1 LIATV
6 GLLGKVWW
14 FSVVAVVWILLYRAA
29 FPPSWDEEL
38 AGGEAAEA
46 PAAGAAVEP
55 QQVIDSRPRARCP
68 ACGEMVLVE
77 ARLCRFCGYRFAEPA
92 NS

>member
-14 FSVVAVVWILLYRAA
+14 FSVVAVVWVLLYRAA
-29 FPPSWDEEL
+29 FPPSWAEDL

-46 PAAGAAVEP
+46 AAEAPAAGPE
-55 QQVIDSRPRARCP
+55 QDSP
-68 ACGEMVLVE
+68 G
-77 ARLCRFCGYRFAEPA
+77 
-92 NS
+92 

>member
-46 PAAGAAVEP
+46 PAAGASVAP
-55 QQVIDSRPRARCP
+55 QPALPPRPLPRCP